1 MVKDS
6 NLSSC
11 FNYFASTDIT
21 AKTERNISF
30 KADLQNNEF
39 YKAEVGDRIGRRQTA
54 VLVLAGGGVVYM
66 CLSTLTSLHNKLYI
80 FPLKLWADSMYQVF
94 LAKHYENLQ

>member
-21 AKTERNISF
+21 AKTERNICF

-54 VLVLAGGGVVYM
+54 VLVLAGAELCICVFQH
-66 CLSTLTSLHNKLYI
+66 L
-80 FPLKLWADSMYQVF
+80 PLCITDFTFF
-94 LAKHYENLQ
+94 L